1 MRTVTPRLRIPLIL
15 FSFIL
20 PAAAQSK
27 LPANPKPNPAFQQ
40 AETAYA
46 AGDLHAALR
55 LYNQAAATDPNFYE
69 APLDAGNS
77 AYKLGDYTQAITDF
91 QRAIAIDP
99 VRETAYRFLGQTL
112 LRTGQP
118 GPAEDQFL
126 NAIVAEPYAKAPR
139 IALKQW
145 ADATHSRLIDL
156 PIRLPTPNA
165 PLTPGPISA
174 IWKPYLNSTRTW
186 SQPGLAG
193 AKAPPPRHTLAEE
206 TTALRAVLARIDALE
221 KANQITESQLDP
233 TLRSLRL
240 LDKDGM
246 LESWLLLDH
255 WDQGLAQDYP
265 AYRPG
270 RHDLLIAYMKKYV
283 VHPPTTAN

>member
-1 MRTVTPRLRIPLIL
+1 MRTAPPCLQVPLIL
-15 FSFIL
+15 LSLVL
-20 PAAAQSK
+20 PRALQ
-27 LPANPKPNPAFQQ
+27 ANPQANPRPNPAFQQ
-40 AETAYA
+40 AETAYG
-46 AGDLHAALR
+46 AGDLRTALR
-55 LYNQAAATDPNFYE
+55 LYNQAAAAEPTLYE
-69 APLDAGNS
+69 APLDAGDS

-99 VRETAYRFLGQTL
+99 DRETAYRFLGQTL
-112 LRTGQP
+112 LKTGEP

-126 NAIVAEPYAKAPR
+126 NAIIAEPYSRAPR
-139 IALKQW
+139 LALKQW

-156 PIRLPTPNA
+156 PIRLPVPNTPLA
-165 PLTPGPISA
+165 PGPTFA
-174 IWKPYLNSTRTW
+174 IWNPYLNSTRNW
-186 SQPGLAG
+186 SQPGIPG
-193 AKAPPPRHTLAEE
+193 SKTPTHRHSLTEE
-206 TTALRAVLARIDALE
+206 TKALRAVLAQVDVLE
-221 KANQITESQLDP
+221 ESKQMTESQLDP

-270 RHDLLIAYMKKYV
+270 HRDILIAYMKKYV
-283 VHPPTTAN
+283 VHPPTIAK